1 MKKKSV
7 FSLASIALA
16 GAAVV
21 AVPAAQAAKTSA
33 GAKIGVLNC
42 DTVPNSG
49 FTLLIHST
57 VGVKCVFKS
66 SQGIVEHYKG
76 ETGVGLGIDLHLDRE
91 THTAYTV
98 LAADFKKGEYQMA
111 GKYVGAGG
119 SASLGVG
126 VGAHA
131 LIGGNDKS
139 ITLNPIAIS
148 GQKGIGVEGGLTYL
162 YLEPDRE
169 ADKEN

>member
-1 MKKKSV
+1 MMKKTV
-7 FSLASIALA
+7 FSLAALALA
-16 GAAVV
+16 GSMATAAV
-21 AVPAAQAAKTSA
+21 AAETSA
-33 GAKIGVLNC
+33 GAKIGVMSC
-42 DTVPNSG
+42 DTVPNTG

-66 SQGIVEHYKG
+66 SQGVVEHYKG
-76 ETGVGLGIDLHLDRE
+76 ETGVGLGIDLNYDRQ
-91 THTAYTV
+91 THTIYSV

-131 LIGGNDKS
+131 LIGGNNKS
-139 ITLNPIAIS
+139 ITLNPVAIS

-162 YLEPDRE
+162 YLEADHA
-169 ADKEN
+169 ADK

>member
-1 MKKKSV
+1 MWNKARISFV
-7 FSLASIALA
+7 AIALA
-16 GAAVV
+16 GAASL
-21 AVPAAQAAKTSA
+21 ATTPAQAAETSA

-42 DTVPNSG
+42 DTVPNTS

-76 ETGVGLGIDLHLDRE
+76 ETGVGLGIDLHADRQ

-98 LAADFKKGEYQMA
+98 LAADFKKGEYQLA

-119 SASLGVG
+119 SASVGVG

-131 LIGGNDKS
+131 LIGGNNKS
-139 ITLNPIAIS
+139 ITLNPVAIS
-148 GQKGIGVEGGLTYL
+148 GQKGFGVEGGLTYL
-162 YLEPDRE
+162 YLEPDRA
-169 ADKEN
+169 ADKK

>member
-1 MKKKSV
+1 MMKKSM
-7 FSLASIALA
+7 FSLAVLALA
-16 GAAVV
+16 GSMSVATSAVAAE
-21 AVPAAQAAKTSA
+21 TSA
-33 GAKIGVLNC
+33 GARVGVMSC
-42 DTVPNSG
+42 DTVPNTG

-76 ETGVGLGIDLHLDRE
+76 ETGVGLGIDLNYDRQ
-91 THTAYTV
+91 THTVYSV
-98 LAADFKKGEYQMA
+98 LAANLKKGEYQMA

-119 SASLGVG
+119 SVSIGIG

-131 LIGGNDKS
+131 LIGGNNKS
-139 ITLNPIAIS
+139 ITLNPVAIS

-162 YLEPDRE
+162 YLEPDRA
-169 ADKEN
+169 ADK

>member
-1 MKKKSV
+1 MIKKSI
-7 FSLASIALA
+7 FSLAALALA
-16 GAAVV
+16 GSMSMA
-21 AVPAAQAAKTSA
+21 TSA
-33 GAKIGVLNC
+33 VAAETSTGAKIGVMNC
-42 DTVPNSG
+42 DTIPNSG

-76 ETGVGLGIDLHLDRE
+76 ETGVGLGIDLNFDRE
-91 THTAYTV
+91 THTVYSV

-119 SASLGVG
+119 SVSLGAG

-131 LIGGNDKS
+131 LIGGNAKS
-139 ITLNPIAIS
+139 ITLNPVAIS
-148 GQKGIGVEGGLTYL
+148 GQKGVGVEGGLTYL
-162 YLEPDRE
+162 YLEADHA
-169 ADKEN
+169 ADK

>member
-1 MKKKSV
+1 MMKKTV
-7 FSLASIALA
+7 LSLAALALA
-16 GAAVV
+16 GSMSMATTATAAE
-21 AVPAAQAAKTSA
+21 TSA

-49 FTLLIHST
+49 MNLLIHST

-66 SQGIVEHYKG
+66 SQGVVEHYKG
-76 ETGVGLGIDLHLDRE
+76 ETGVGLGIDLNYDRQ
-91 THTAYTV
+91 THTVYSV

-131 LIGGNDKS
+131 LIGGNNKS
-139 ITLNPIAIS
+139 ITLNPVAIS
-148 GQKGIGVEGGLTYL
+148 GQKGIGVEGGVTYL
-162 YLEPDRE
+162 YLEPDRA
-169 ADKEN
+169 ADK